1 MAVGAIYEADA
12 AASEAAEA
20 KSDSAGEDAKTA
32 GKTAS
37 RKSAGRKVKDRELA
51 DKLVE
56 LDRLNRWQAEQLLNG
71 RTKWN
76 LGPYR
81 IVDAIGQGGMGQ
93 VFRAEHTIMK
103 RVVAIK
109 VLPLNRSTP
118 DAVASFRREIQAQA
132 QLDHENLVRAYDA
145 GQDGNVHFLVTEFVP
160 GVDLRRLI
168 KRNGKLSTAAASSII
183 SQAAR
188 GLEHAHSRGLIHRDV
203 KPGNLLVSYN
213 GYTKVSDLGLAGF
226 MHADEDD
233 SHKNKT
239 VGTAD
244 YLSPEQIMQPDSLTP
259 ACDIYSLGCTL
270 YYAVTAKVPFPGGN
284 TRDKARAHCHDQ
296 PIDPRRLNPDLD
308 PAFVDVIADMMVKDP
323 LKRIRTASEV
333 VERLQPWVS
342 TEWDLPEFVE
352 SGPQPTR
359 RRPARRSG
367 SSSGLSDTKPLMDDE
382 LPHDSNSD
390 NSQVSQ
396 STHPVASASEETLPM
411 FENPFQLQK
420 LDEGFSP
427 AVVIAILM
435 GFIAAITVMA
445 MIIYQVVS
453 G

>member
-1 MAVGAIYEADA
+1 MTVSHDTPFCQAALSSGLLTREEIDLAADA
-12 AASEAAEA
+12 IREAEQAE
-20 KSDSAGEDAKTA
+20 G
-32 GKTAS
+32 GKPS
-37 RKSAGRKVKDRELA
+37 KRIKDRHLA
-51 DKLVE
+51 EKLVDLE
-56 LDRLNRWQAEQLLNG
+56 RLNLWQAEQLLSG

-109 VLPLNRSTP
+109 VLPLSRSTP
-118 DAVASFRREIQAQA
+118 DAIASFRREIQAQA

-145 GQDGNVHFLVTEFVP
+145 GQDGNVHFLVTEYVP

-168 KRNGKLSTAAASSII
+168 KRNGKLSMAVAASII
-183 SQAAR
+183 SQSAR

-226 MHADEDD
+226 MHADEGDT
-233 SHKNKT
+233 HKNKT

-244 YLSPEQIMQPDSLTP
+244 YLSPEQITHPQNLTP
-259 ACDIYSLGCTL
+259 TCDIYSLGCTL
-270 YYAVTAKVPFPGGN
+270 YYAVTAKVPFPGGT

-323 LKRIRTASEV
+323 EKRIRSVSEV
-333 VERLQPWVS
+333 IERLKPWVTS
-342 TEWDLPEFVE
+342 DWDLPEFGE
-352 SGPQPTR
+352 PTTR
-359 RRPARRSG
+359 RSSRRKTSTRSG
-367 SSSGLSDTKPLMDDE
+367 SGEGDMSDTKPLMDDDI
-382 LPHDSNSD
+382 PGNSD
-390 NSQVSQ
+390 SSQTSQ
-396 STHPVASASEETLPM
+396 GTHPVASFSEETLPM
-411 FENPFQLQK
+411 FEAPFNLPK
-420 LDEGFSP
+420 LDESFSP
-427 AVVIAILM
+427 AVLVAIGL
-435 GFIAAITVMA
+435 GFLAAVTLLG
-445 MIIYQVVS
+445 MILYQVM
-453 G
+453 